1 MRLAIG
7 SSLLLV
13 LAACETRTKLD
24 TPEPPATAIAT
35 GAPGAALLPLA
46 DRTAPR
52 PAQLAPTASTPEPP
66 TQAPSP

>member
-46 DRTAPR
+46 DRTAPQVVQ
-52 PAQLAPTASTPEPP
+52 PAPEASAPEPP
-66 TQAPSP
+66 SQAPSP